1 MLPRRSKC
9 VYVAVLATF
18 LQCIA
23 ESAAAQ
29 VTVIK
34 NGIAVP
40 EDRVELIY
48 GATCRVVAEE
58 FHLANDAAL
67 QFPITLILG
76 DANERVLGDEL
87 NETYFIYMERWNE
100 PLFAASTSRLA
111 LQHLL
116 TRERKTKIVA
126 EILRR
131 ANRNAPVS
139 YEGLR
144 RP

>member
-1 MLPRRSKC
+1 MLPRRWKC
-9 VYVAVLATF
+9 LFVAVLAM
-18 LQCIA
+18 LLHGGAQ
-23 ESAAAQ
+23 SGSAQ
-29 VTVIK
+29 VTVVK
-34 NGIAVP
+34 NGIDVP
-40 EDRVELIY
+40 EERVELIY

-58 FHLANDAAL
+58 FHLANGAAL

-76 DANERVLGDEL
+76 DANERVSGDEL
-87 NETYFIYMERWNE
+87 NQTYFIYMERWNE

-131 ANRNAPVS
+131 ANRNATVS
-139 YEGLR
+139 YQELR

>member
-1 MLPRRSKC
+1 MLLHGS
-9 VYVAVLATF
+9 A
-18 LQCIA
+18 Q
-23 ESAAAQ
+23 SAAAQ
-29 VTVIK
+29 VKVIK
-34 NGIAVP
+34 NGIDVP

-58 FHLANDAAL
+58 FHLANGPSL

-87 NETYFIYMERWNE
+87 NQTYVIYMERWNE

-131 ANRNAPVS
+131 ANRNATVS
-139 YEGLR
+139 YQELR